1 LCVLFSALASIFL
14 KIGAVALTNTSSVSA
29 LVSSY
34 NIWLGALFYSAA
46 FLVYIY
52 VLKGI
57 PLSLAQPVITAGA
70 SVVTALVAIILFR
83 ESMALVNWT
92 GLILI
97 CVGIFFLF
105 FGRT

>member
-1 LCVLFSALASIFL
+1 MLLSALASIFL
-14 KIGAVALTNTSSVSA
+14 KIGATSLAETINISA
-29 LVSSY
+29 LLSNS
-34 NIWLGALFYSAA
+34 NIWIGAFFYSAT

-52 VLKGI
+52 VLKVA

-70 SVVTALVAIILFR
+70 SVVTALAAMVLFR
-83 ESMALVNWT
+83 ESMTLVNWG
-92 GLILI
+92 GLTLI